1 MTLHRL
7 VNGEQV
13 ELTPEEEEA
22 FNAAQAAHDAGILNR
37 IKAAKNAEIN
47 AAREVAN
54 LTFPYSGKVFD
65 SDAESQTYIVG
76 VNSQVTRLKAMPP
89 GWIGYWKT
97 ADNERHSI
105 TTVAQWNA
113 FYDAMFA
120 QGMTNFGKSEQL
132 KADLAAATTEEE
144 IAAISWTTL

>member
-1 MTLHRL
+1 MTLHKL

-13 ELTPEEEEA
+13 ELTPEELAEFEA
-22 FNAAQAAHDAGILNR
+22 AEAAHKASYLDRLKAG
-37 IKAAKNAEIN
+37 KNAEIN
-47 AAREVAN
+47 AAREAAN
-54 LTFPYSGKVFD
+54 LTFPYGGKTFD
-65 SDAESQTYIVG
+65 SDAESQNYIVG
-76 VNSQVTRLKAMPP
+76 VNAQVTRLKAMPP

-120 QGMTNFGKSEQL
+120 QGMINFGKSEQL